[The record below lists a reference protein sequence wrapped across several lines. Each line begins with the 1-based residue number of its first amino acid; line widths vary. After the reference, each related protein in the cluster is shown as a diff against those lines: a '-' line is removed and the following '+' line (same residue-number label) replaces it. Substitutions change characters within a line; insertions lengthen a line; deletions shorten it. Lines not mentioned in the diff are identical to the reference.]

1 MIEKKKSFWNW
12 INPLYWLEA
21 AFQALAIVFGPIL
34 RLFGL
39 MPPPSTEGFE
49 NLSRADVD
57 DAKRLATEQEA
68 AVDELQRQ
76 MTPAE
81 VVRAYAKADAA
92 GRAAMDLSALDLE
105 SQDWLLRL
113 SDEDLTKLSMST
125 TNGCARSLER
135 RSVLPIYAKPPA
147 DTETAEIYAIP
158 TQEEIEQAKW
168 DFISARYRE
177 LFHAPG
183 IPNPNPKFVPTT
195 LH

>member
-1 MIEKKKSFWNW
+1 MLRFL
-12 INPLYWLEA
+12 NPLYWLNGA
-21 AFQALAIVFGPIL
+21 VSFLGWIFGSIL
-34 RLFGL
+34 HCFG
-39 MPPPSTEGFE
+39 MRPPPGTDGFE
-49 NLSRADVD
+49 NIQRADVE
-57 DAKRLATEQEA
+57 AAARLATEQEV

-76 MTPAE
+76 MSPAE
-81 VVRAYAKADAA
+81 VVRAYAKADAT
-92 GRAAMDLSALDLE
+92 GRASIDLSALDLE
-105 SQDWLLRL
+105 GQDWLLRL
-113 SDEDLTKLSMST
+113 SDEDLAKLSMST
-125 TNGCARSLER
+125 VNGCARSLER

-147 DTETAEIYAIP
+147 DTETNEIYAIP